1 MVVCLCEDDSAHPM
15 NHLVRSYGQIPNT
28 KYTVPNSKYIVPNTK
43 CTIQNTKKLWCLLFH
58 MKLLIYFHEGSS
70 LVISESRGAWPEQD
84 FIEFRSLSI
93 REGAKWMAAL
103 SYMAALGWM
112 VGPRGDAK
120 LLRRSFHVNAQ
131 FDSQPYCSS
140 PVQGYL
146 SRTKSIRYGPSF
158 IESEMKVKWKR
169 NESEMKVKVKI

>member
-1 MVVCLCEDDSAHPM
+1 M
-15 NHLVRSYGQIPNT
+15 
-28 KYTVPNSKYIVPNTK
+28 
-43 CTIQNTKKLWCLLFH
+43 
-58 MKLLIYFHEGSS
+58 LLIYFHEGSS
-70 LVISESRGAWPEQD
+70 FVISESRGDWPEQD

-158 IESEMKVKWKR
+158 IESEMKMKWKW
-169 NESEMKVKVKI
+169 NKSESENLSKKESGMDVTLKWK